1 MKSNF
6 MKTLKK
12 GICIGMAGA
21 VIITG
26 TPDDLGIH
34 PVMKVEASVAD
45 IADAGTLEDA
55 QKKFS
60 EEVLYYISCAETE
73 ISFVSDAYT
82 SFYDVYMR
90 MGSNSDNNN
99 RLFEQNHSIFSGV
112 SSVVD
117 DIKGFNSKYKGQNNI
132 MISDAE
138 SIINS
143 LTALDLKYTEIYQ
156 TVCKV
161 KSELDTGS
169 GSRYDDFEYFARK
182 YSAYLDALSNQIS
195 NINLAI
201 HAFSNWGTVS
211 TPTPKPLSF
220 KFVYGFDYN
229 GKAEQVIGSVHY
241 EGDTTWISSYNVPI
255 REGYTFTGWT
265 CNCGSLVYDAV
276 LNGYTYTFGSEDA
289 VLTATWKLD
298 SSYNV
303 PTAAPTVIPTVEPTV
318 APTVIPTVIPT
329 AEPTVIPT
337 VIPTVEPTVAPTVVP
352 TVIPTVEPTVAPTVV
367 PTVLPTIEPIVTS
380 TVTIQ
385 PVVTEKPEPTM
396 KPLSLKFVYG
406 FDFYG
411 RTEQV
416 VDGVNYE
423 GDTTWISKY
432 NVPERTGYIFAGWTC
447 NCGSLVYDAALNGY
461 TYTFGSEDA
470 VLTATWKADPD
481 YKEPTT
487 EPVVTPATEPTN
499 VPQVTTQP
507 TVTKTPVS
515 TTQPVTLK
523 KKTIKIGKGEKVAV
537 PLNGTSKKITYSSK
551 DKKIATVTSKGIV
564 KGVKAGTTTII
575 VKADGKTCKL
585 KVKVKKKPAKVKI
598 SSVSKVNMSI
608 GDRLILQAVL
618 NSGAASYSLT
628 WKSSNKKV
636 VTVNSQG
643 VATIKGKGKATIT
656 VKTYNGITAKLNM
669 NIK

>member
-1 MKSNF
+1 MKRNF
-6 MKTLKK
+6 KKMLKK

-21 VIITG
+21 LIITG
-26 TPDDLGIH
+26 TPDDSGIH
-34 PVMKVEASVAD
+34 PVMKAEASVAD
-45 IADAGTLEDA
+45 IADAGTLEEA
-55 QKKFS
+55 QKKFF
-60 EEVLYYISCAETE
+60 EEVLYYISCAEAE
-73 ISFVSDAYT
+73 SGFVSEAYT
-82 SFYDVYMR
+82 DFYNVYVH
-90 MGSNSDNNN
+90 MGASDNNV
-99 RLFEQNHSIFSGV
+99 RLFDEYHPTFTEI

-117 DIKGFNSKYKGQNNI
+117 SIKGLSSKYKGQNTI
-132 MISDAE
+132 LVSDVE
-138 SIINS
+138 SIVNS

-161 KSELDTGS
+161 KSDLDTGS

-220 KFVYGFDYN
+220 KLVYGFDYN
-229 GKAEQVIGSVHY
+229 GKAERVIGGVNY
-241 EGDTTWISSYNVPI
+241 EGDTTWISSYNVPV
-255 REGYTFTGWT
+255 REGYTFMGWT
-265 CNCGSLVYDAV
+265 CNCGSLVYDAA

-289 VLTATWKLD
+289 VLTATWKSD
-298 SSYNV
+298 SDHNV
-303 PTAAPTVIPTVEPTV
+303 PTAVPTVIPTVEPIVT
-318 APTVIPTVIPT
+318 PTVIPTVLPT

-337 VIPTVEPTVAPTVVP
+337 VLPTVEPTVA
-352 TVIPTVEPTVAPTVV
+352 

-385 PVVTEKPEPTM
+385 PVVTEKPEPTV

-481 YKEPTT
+481 YKEATT
-487 EPVVTPATEPTN
+487 EPVVTPTTEATN

-507 TVTKTPVS
+507 AVTKTPVS
-515 TTQPVTLK
+515 TAQPVSLK

-537 PLNGTSKKITYSSK
+537 PLNSTSKKITYSSK
-551 DKKIATVTSKGIV
+551 NKKIATVTNKGSI
-564 KGVKAGTTTII
+564 KGVKAGTTII
-575 VKADGKTCKL
+575 NMKIDGKIYSL
-585 KVKVKKKPAKVKI
+585 KVKVKKKPTKVKI

-618 NSGAASYSLT
+618 NSGAASYSLK
-628 WKSSNKKV
+628 WKSSDKKV

-656 VKTYNGITAKLNM
+656 VKTYNGISAKLNL

>member
-1 MKSNF
+1 MKRNI

-21 VIITG
+21 MIITG
-26 TPDDLGIH
+26 SAEYLGVH
-34 PVMKVEASVAD
+34 PMMKAEASVAD
-45 IADAGTLEDA
+45 IADAGTLEEA
-55 QKKFS
+55 QKKFF
-60 EEVLYYISCAETE
+60 EEVLYYISCAEAE
-73 ISFVSDAYT
+73 SGFVSEAYT
-82 SFYDVYMR
+82 DFYNVYVR
-90 MGSNSDNNN
+90 IGASDNNV
-99 RLFEQNHSIFSGV
+99 RLFDEYHPTFTEI

-117 DIKGFNSKYKGQNNI
+117 SIKGLSSKYKGQNTI
-132 MISDAE
+132 LVSDVE
-138 SIINS
+138 SIVNS

-156 TVCKV
+156 MVCKV

-182 YSAYLDALSNQIS
+182 YSTYLDALSNQIS

-220 KFVYGFDYN
+220 KLVYGFEYN
-229 GKAEQVIGSVHY
+229 GKAEQVIGGVNY
-241 EGDTTWISSYNVPI
+241 EGDTTWISSYNVPV
-255 REGYTFTGWT
+255 REGYTFMGWT
-265 CNCGSLVYDAV
+265 CNCGSLVYDAA

-289 VLTATWKLD
+289 VLTATWKSD
-298 SSYNV
+298 SDHNV
-303 PTAAPTVIPTVEPTV
+303 PTAVPTVIPTIEPIVT
-318 APTVIPTVIPT
+318 PTVIPT

-337 VIPTVEPTVAPTVVP
+337 VIPTVELTVAPTV
-352 TVIPTVEPTVAPTVV
+352 I

-411 RTEQV
+411 KTEQV
-416 VDGVNYE
+416 VDGVNHE

-432 NVPERTGYIFAGWTC
+432 NVPERTGYIFTGWTC
-447 NCGSLVYDAALNGY
+447 NCGSLVYDTDFDGY

-470 VLTATWKADPD
+470 VLTATWKADSD

-507 TVTKTPVS
+507 AVTKTPVS
-515 TTQPVTLK
+515 TAQPVSLK

-537 PLNGTSKKITYSSK
+537 PLNSTSKKITYSSK
-551 DKKIATVTSKGIV
+551 NKKIATVTNKGII
-564 KGVKAGTTTII
+564 KGVKAGTTII
-575 VKADGKTCKL
+575 NMKIDGKIYNL
-585 KVKVKKKPAKVKI
+585 KVKVKKKPTKVKI

-618 NSGAASYSLT
+618 NSGAASYSLK
-628 WKSSNKKV
+628 WKSSDKKV

-643 VATIKGKGKATIT
+643 VATIKGKGKANIT
-656 VKTYNGITAKLNM
+656 VKTYNGISAKLNL